1 MRAPQGV
8 AILGSTGS
16 IGVNTLDVIGRHP
29 DRFRVVALAAN
40 NRHEALAAQCAR
52 FAPRYAVMIDADAAE
67 LLRSELKAA
76 GSATE
81 VLCAA
86 DAMEAVASLPEA
98 EIVMA
103 AIVGSAGLKS
113 TLAAARS
120 GKRVLLANKEA
131 LVMAGNLL
139 MDTVREGGA
148 TLLPIDSEHNA
159 VFQAFPRDYVAGRSG
174 AGVKRILLT
183 ASGGPFLQLPLHEF
197 AHVTP
202 EQACRHPRWV
212 MGRKISVDSA
222 TMMNKGLEVIEACW
236 LFDAPPQRVEIV
248 IHPESIVHSMV
259 EYTDGSVLAQ
269 LGNPDMR
276 TPIAYALGF
285 PDRIDAGV
293 TQLDLPSIGCLTFA
307 LLQPARFPCV
317 ALAYQAIREGGTAP
331 AILNG
336 ANEIAVAAF
345 LNSELPF
352 NQIVAA
358 IENALVEVSA
368 KPLSRL
374 HDVLEADILARSVTA
389 DWVRR
394 RRSPS

>member
-1 MRAPQGV
+1 MSAPRGV
-8 AILGSTGS
+8 VILGSTGS

-29 DRFRVVALAAN
+29 ERFRVVALAAN
-40 NRHEALAAQCAR
+40 NRYEALAAQCIK
-52 FAPRYAVMIDADAAE
+52 FSPRYAVMIDAEAAE
-67 LLRSELKAA
+67 LLRSGLEAA
-76 GSATE
+76 GNATE
-81 VLCAA
+81 VLCGA
-86 DAMEAVASLPEA
+86 DAMERVASLPEA

-139 MDTVREGGA
+139 LDAVREGGA
-148 TLLPIDSEHNA
+148 MLLPIDSEHNA
-159 VFQAFPRDYVAGRSG
+159 VFQAFPRNYVAGRAG

-183 ASGGPFLQLPLHEF
+183 GSGGPFLKLPLHEF
-197 AHVTP
+197 AQVTP
-202 EQACRHPRWV
+202 EQACKHPKWV
-212 MGRKISVDSA
+212 MGKKISVDSA
-222 TMMNKGLEVIEACW
+222 TMMNKGLEVIEACL
-236 LFDAPPQRVEIV
+236 LFGTPPERVEIV

-259 EYTDGSVLAQ
+259 EYADGSVLAQ

-276 TPIAYALGF
+276 TPIAFALGF
-285 PDRIDAGV
+285 PDRIEAGV
-293 TQLDLPSIGCLTFA
+293 AQLDLPSIGCLTFA
-307 LLQPARFPCV
+307 DLQPARFPCV
-317 ALAYQAIREGGTAP
+317 GLAYQALREGGTAP

-336 ANEIAVAAF
+336 ANEAAVAAF
-345 LNSELPF
+345 LQGELSF
-352 NQIVAA
+352 SRIASA

-368 KPLSRL
+368 KPLSGL

-394 RRSPS
+394 HRSP

>member
-1 MRAPQGV
+1 MSPPQGV

-40 NRHEALAAQCAR
+40 NRHEALAAQCVQ
-52 FAPRYAVMIDADAAE
+52 FAPRYAVLIDADAAE

-76 GSATE
+76 GNATE
-81 VLCAA
+81 VLCGA
-86 DAMEAVASLPEA
+86 DAMEAMASLPEA

-139 MDTVREGGA
+139 MDAVREGGA

-159 VFQAFPRDYVAGRSG
+159 VFQAFPRNYVAGRAG
-174 AGVKRILLT
+174 AGVERILLT
-183 ASGGPFLQLPLHEF
+183 GSGGPFLKLPLHEF
-197 AHVTP
+197 AQVTP
-202 EQACRHPRWV
+202 EQACRHPNWV
-212 MGRKISVDSA
+212 MGKKISVDSA

-236 LFDAPPQRVEIV
+236 LFDTGPQQVEIV

-259 EYTDGSVLAQ
+259 EYADGSVLAQ
-269 LGNPDMR
+269 MGNPDMR
-276 TPIAYALGF
+276 TPIAFALGF
-285 PDRIDAGV
+285 PDRIEAGV
-293 TQLDLPSIGCLTFA
+293 TRLDLPSIGRLTFA
-307 LLQPARFPCV
+307 LFQPARFPCV
-317 ALAYQAIREGGTAP
+317 GLAYQSIREGGTAP

-345 LNSELPF
+345 LRGELLF
-352 NQIVAA
+352 TQIASA
-358 IENALVEVSA
+358 IENALLEVSA
-368 KPLSRL
+368 KPLARL

-394 RRSPS
+394 HRSPS